1 MSSGPIGPA
10 PSHHGEN
17 GRANGRLSYK
27 FQRLRE
33 DIRRAVTQGEYTGR
47 LPGERTL
54 GRRFGANAKTINK
67 ALSDLTAEGLL
78 IRQIG
83 RGTFVAE
90 PGSAAPPASAAA
102 AGQSALSV
110 ARLTNPF
117 DVMELRRV
125 VFVMR
130 GGAVYRREP

>member
-1 MSSGPIGPA
+1 MSSGPMGPA
-10 PSHHGEN
+10 PKTDGEN
-17 GRANGRLSYK
+17 GRPKGRLSYK

-33 DIRRAVTQGEYTGR
+33 DIRLAVTQGEFAGR

-83 RGTFVAE
+83 RGTFVASRDS
-90 PGSAAPPASAAA
+90 SANTPIFET
-102 AGQSALSV
+102 L
-110 ARLTNPF
+110 
-117 DVMELRRV
+117 
-125 VFVMR
+125 
-130 GGAVYRREP
+130 